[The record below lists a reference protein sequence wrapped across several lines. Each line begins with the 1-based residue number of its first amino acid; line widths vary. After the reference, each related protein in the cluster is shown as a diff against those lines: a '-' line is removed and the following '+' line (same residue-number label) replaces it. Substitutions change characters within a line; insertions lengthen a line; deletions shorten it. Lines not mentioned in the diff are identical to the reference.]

1 MVPMM
6 RALHI
11 SMRGAPRSPLLCTTT
26 LSVHP
31 LSVALPVSYPLLHRA
46 RFCTVAVKE
55 TEEASAV
62 RGAEAYSFLYFESPT
77 HDKFVN
83 MLMKHGKKQTARRIM
98 WDAFTRIRDSGKDP
112 QEVFSGA
119 LDQARPLMEMRTFGR
134 GGQVPFP
141 LSPQR
146 AEGFAMKWLV
156 AAARKRK
163 SRAGMGQGL
172 SQELMQAHMGQG
184 AAVQKR
190 ESVHKQAVANQ
201 AAAHYRWSGGS
212 SQAAGAIDME
222 RKLFRPQGRR
232 FIKKL
237 QRL

>member
-112 QEVFSGA
+112 QEVRRPSGHTSRCILHRIPAACHFFPAPSLMSSNPTPPGPNGKVFSGA

-134 GGQVPFP
+134 GGQARLLCLAP
-141 LSPQR
+141 L
-146 AEGFAMKWLV
+146 
-156 AAARKRK
+156 
-163 SRAGMGQGL
+163 
-172 SQELMQAHMGQG
+172 
-184 AAVQKR
+184 
-190 ESVHKQAVANQ
+190 
-201 AAAHYRWSGGS
+201 
-212 SQAAGAIDME
+212 
-222 RKLFRPQGRR
+222 
-232 FIKKL
+232 
-237 QRL
+237 